1 MDTLNDMRFK
11 RGQIVD
17 QMKGLIDINQGEKW
31 TDEVEKQ
38 YNALDK
44 KQNEIKNQIGRIESQ
59 QRLDNE
65 LDQVVE
71 NAVQTGLHAENS
83 VPGVASSEYKDAFL
97 NLCRVGRSNIGIDVS
112 NALQVGTASEGG
124 NITPTE
130 LDTMLVEYLLDY
142 NEFRNYIDIINTSSD
157 RNIPIEST
165 LGSAAW
171 TAEEAAYNES
181 DPAFG
186 QASLS
191 AHKLTRIVKVSEELV
206 ADSVFDLM
214 RYLARN
220 FGKAF
225 GLAEETAIVAGNG
238 TGQPTGYTVTASAGV
253 TAAATGAIT
262 ADELIDLYHSVSRPY
277 RRNAIFTMNDTTA
290 GSVRKLKDSNGQ
302 YLWQAGLQAGQPD
315 MLLGKP
321 LIATSAQATMAA
333 SAKAASFGDLS
344 YYTLAER
351 SGRVMQVLMELYAA
365 NGQIGYRGY
374 ERIDGKLIDTNAVKN
389 LVMAAA

>member
-1 MDTLNDMRFK
+1 M
-11 RGQIVD
+11 
-17 QMKGLIDINQGEKW
+17 
-31 TDEVEKQ
+31 
-38 YNALDK
+38 
-44 KQNEIKNQIGRIESQ
+44 
-59 QRLDNE
+59 
-65 LDQVVE
+65 
-71 NAVQTGLHAENS
+71 
-83 VPGVASSEYKDAFL
+83 
-97 NLCRVGRSNIGIDVS
+97 
-112 NALQVGTASEGG
+112 
-124 NITPTE
+124 
-130 LDTMLVEYLLDY
+130 
-142 NEFRNYIDIINTSSD
+142 
-157 RNIPIEST
+157 
-165 LGSAAW
+165 
-171 TAEEAAYNES
+171 
-181 DPAFG
+181 
-186 QASLS
+186 
-191 AHKLTRIVKVSEELV
+191 